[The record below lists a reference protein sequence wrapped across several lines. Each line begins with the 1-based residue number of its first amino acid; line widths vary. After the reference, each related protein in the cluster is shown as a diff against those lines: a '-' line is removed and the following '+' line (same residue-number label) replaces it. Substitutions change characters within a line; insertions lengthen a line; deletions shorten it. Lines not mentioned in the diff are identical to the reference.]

1 MSNEIERLNYWCHK
15 ILPLIYDDSLSY
27 YEVLCKV
34 SSKLNEVIDGTNEN
48 SEEIVALK
56 QWVEEELGRIAES
69 TMLPAVNQI
78 ESDCAHTSVYN
89 KPIAMID
96 ENGQIFGD
104 SININ
109 DIMIKPRRTANN
121 AIACFDDNGRLVPL
135 CFDENTPLVT
145 LNKLM
150 VEEYFYDQANED
162 CAITFGN
169 GLKICYGTFK
179 LENISPTQI
188 GTTGFYRS
196 NNTINHLFK
205 QEFRRLPKII
215 ISPTLGNLD
224 NVCMVGGCTHDTT
237 KILRVNIMTYQSATI
252 SPEFNYVAIGY

>member
-1 MSNEIERLNYWCHK
+1 MNNEEIKQLRFWCQK
-15 ILPLIYDDSLSY
+15 ILPLVYDDSLSY

-34 SSKLNEVIDGTNEN
+34 SAKLNEVITGTNNLSVEFN
-48 SEEIVALK
+48 EFYAWISEEIKKAGTLS
-56 QWVEEELGRIAES
+56 G
-69 TMLPAVNQI
+69 VNQI

-89 KPIAMID
+89 KQIAMLD
-96 ENGQIFGD
+96 ADGQLFGD

-121 AIACFDDNGRLVPL
+121 AIACFDDNGRLAPL

-150 VEEYFYDQANED
+150 IQEYFYDQANDD
-162 CAITFGN
+162 CALTLSN
-169 GLKICYGTFK
+169 GFKICYGSFK
-179 LENISPTQI
+179 LENITPTQV
-188 GTTGFYRS
+188 GSTVFYRS

-205 QEFRRLPKII
+205 YEFQRTPKVT
-215 ISPTLGNLD
+215 ISPTIGNLD
-224 NVCMVGGCTHDTT
+224 NVCWVGGCTYDNT
-237 KILRVNIMTYQSATI
+237 KILRVNVMTYLATTI